1 MATLQTQYQNYLKE
15 NPTSKL
21 TYDEWIDQVWLLNKL
36 NKQEPP
42 FVSDDFQIGPDG
54 AFELGDDVS
63 DWDDALM
70 DGVDIVDEA
79 KSDLIHLLETQ
90 IIDLVMMSKI
100 ELGDDVIAEIARLK
114 AIINE
119 N

>member
-63 DWDDALM
+63 DWV